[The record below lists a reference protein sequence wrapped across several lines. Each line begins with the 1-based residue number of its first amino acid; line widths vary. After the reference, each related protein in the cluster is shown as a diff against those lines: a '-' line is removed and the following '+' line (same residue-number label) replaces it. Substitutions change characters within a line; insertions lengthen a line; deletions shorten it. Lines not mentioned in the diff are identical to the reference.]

1 MPAPPQIVG
10 VPGSMNPLEERIAVA
25 YAMGARTPQ
34 EMATQMVKTEIYIM
48 IFAVVVISIVFIVY
62 WFLGKEVP
70 IKREPFTEKPRDESP
85 DEHPFF

>member
-10 VPGSMNPLEERIAVA
+10 VPGSMNPLEERMAVA

-34 EMATQMVKTEIYIM
+34 EMATQMVKTEIYII

-85 DEHPFF
+85 DHHPFF

>member
-10 VPGSMNPLEERIAVA
+10 VPGSMNPLEERMAVA

>member
-10 VPGSMNPLEERIAVA
+10 VPGSMNPLEERMAVA

-34 EMATQMVKTEIYIM
+34 EMATQMVKTEIYII

>member
-34 EMATQMVKTEIYIM
+34 EMATQMVKTEIYII

>member
-25 YAMGARTPQ
+25 YAMGARTPE
-34 EMATQMVKTEIYIM
+34 EMATQMVKTEIYTI
-48 IFAVVVISIVFIVY
+48 IFLVIVLAIVFIVF

-70 IKREPFTEKPRDESP
+70 ITHEPFTEQPRDESP
-85 DEHPFF
+85 DKHPFF

>member
-10 VPGSMNPLEERIAVA
+10 VPGSMNPLEERMASA

-48 IFAVVVISIVFIVY
+48 IFAVVVISIIFIVY

-70 IKREPFTEKPRDESP
+70 IKREAFTEQPRDESP

>member
-10 VPGSMNPLEERIAVA
+10 VPGSMNPLEERMAVA

-70 IKREPFTEKPRDESP
+70 IKREPFTEQPRDQSP
-85 DEHPFF
+85 DKHPFF

>member
-10 VPGSMNPLEERIAVA
+10 VPGSMNPLEERMAVA

-70 IKREPFTEKPRDESP
+70 IKHEPFTEKPRDESP
-85 DEHPFF
+85 DHHPFF

>member
-10 VPGSMNPLEERIAVA
+10 VPGSMNPLEERMAVA
-25 YAMGARTPQ
+25 YSMGARTPE
-34 EMATQMVKTEIYIM
+34 EMATQMVKTEIYTI
-48 IFAVVVISIVFIVY
+48 IFLVIVLAIVFIVF

-70 IKREPFTEKPRDESP
+70 ITYEPFTEQPRDESP

>member
-34 EMATQMVKTEIYIM
+34 EMATQMVKTEIYII

-70 IKREPFTEKPRDESP
+70 IKREPFTEQPRDQSP
-85 DEHPFF
+85 DKHPFF

>member
-10 VPGSMNPLEERIAVA
+10 VPGSMNPLEERMAVA

-34 EMATQMVKTEIYIM
+34 EMATQMVKTEIYII

-70 IKREPFTEKPRDESP
+70 IKREPFTEQPRDQSP
-85 DEHPFF
+85 DKHPFF